1 MLILLFIVCILVGVL
16 LSKVGKNVRPASR
29 EEFEIASTLLFILSG
44 LIFGIMIGV
53 MAVLVNGRTIDSRI
67 QMYVE
72 QNQTIETSISDLV
85 AAYMDYES
93 ETLTNLSPDS
103 AITLVSMYPELKSDS
118 LVEQQCNLY
127 MENNRKITELKE
139 NAIKL
144 SSYKWWLYFGK

>member
-16 LSKVGKNVRPASR
+16 LLKVSKKVGPFSR
-29 EEFEIASTLLFILSG
+29 EGYEIASALSFILSG
-44 LIFGIMIGV
+44 LIFCIMIGV
-53 MAVLVNGRTIDSRI
+53 MVVLVNGRTIDRRI

-93 ETLTNLSPDS
+93 ETFANLSPDS
-103 AITLVSMYPELKSDS
+103 AITLVSMYPELKADS

-127 MENNRKITELKE
+127 VENNRKITELKE
-139 NAIKL
+139 SAIKL

>member
-29 EEFEIASTLLFILSG
+29 EEFEIASSSLYFLSG
-44 LIFGIMIGV
+44 LIFCIMIGV
-53 MAVLVNGRTIDSRI
+53 MVVLVNGRTIDRRI

-93 ETLTNLSPDS
+93 ETFANLSPDS

-127 MENNRKITELKE
+127 IENNRKITELKE